1 MTMDGKISVGASAE
15 MRAGVIIQ
23 TYGGEIEIGSNFS
36 INPYSIIYGPGPIRI
51 GNYVRIAAHTTLVAS
66 NHNFEDLTVPI
77 KKQGNTSIG
86 ITIGDDVWIGANCVV
101 LDGAEIGSGC
111 VIAAGSVVRGK
122 TVLNGVY
129 AGVPAKLKRMRGQPA
144 VSKQLSVN

>member
-1 MTMDGKISVGASAE
+1 MNGRINVGPSAAI
-15 MRAGVIIQ
+15 RTGAIIQ
-23 TYGGEIEIGSNFS
+23 TYGGQIEIGSNFS

-51 GNYVRIAAHTTLVAS
+51 GNYVRIAAHTTVVAS

-86 ITIGDDVWIGANCVV
+86 ITIHDDVWIGANCVV
-101 LDGAEIGSGC
+101 LDGAEISRGC

-122 TVLNGVY
+122 TVPNGVY
-129 AGVPAKLKRMRGQPA
+129 AGVPATLKRLRGERAASETYADLQ
-144 VSKQLSVN
+144 Q